1 MLHWVQE
8 EKTVVPS
15 KFRPYFPESILSRGM
30 FIQSVI
36 FPDACQVHAGNNGP
50 CRSKHLTSQF
60 HVGIS
65 ISGGIWVGC
74 ADRYNIICYE
84 GNQDQK
90 SIFQN
95 IKLWTKHRRLLHSQL
110 GFNCRELCPLRS
122 VPGNVSIDVSVEL
135 QRGHLAL
142 GALPQAG
149 FGVLLPIEVGVE
161 GLAAPG
167 PVK

>member
-74 ADRYNIICYE
+74 ADRYNIICYK

-90 SIFQN
+90 SIQSVLQSLVSFSEDMLNQEQEGERC
-95 IKLWTKHRRLLHSQL
+95 IVLGELKRRWT
-110 GFNCRELCPLRS
+110 
-122 VPGNVSIDVSVEL
+122 
-135 QRGHLAL
+135 A
-142 GALPQAG
+142 GA
-149 FGVLLPIEVGVE
+149 
-161 GLAAPG
+161 
-167 PVK
+167 

>member
-1 MLHWVQE
+1 MFRMLHWVQE

-95 IKLWTKHRRLLHSQL
+95 IKLWTKASQTTP
-110 GFNCRELCPLRS
+110 FSAR
-122 VPGNVSIDVSVEL
+122 IQL
-135 QRGHLAL
+135 QR
-142 GALPQAG
+142 ALPAEKRARQC
-149 FGVLLPIEVGVE
+149 VYRCLC
-161 GLAAPG
+161 
-167 PVK
+167 